1 MTRNKGFTL
10 VEVLVAVV
18 VMALIGLA
26 SAAVINTMM
35 RSSEQSEEALAELE
49 RLQFAMISIEQ
60 DLRQLVKRDNVTRS
74 YLFIDE
80 NRLGLVRTG
89 WLNPQGLFPRS
100 ELQPVVYVIRD
111 DVLVREHFYYVDVS
125 ESSEPISR
133 ELLTG
138 VTAFQVTPLSSADVF
153 NTSKSP
159 QRPGLRQQQL
169 RTYRLPSAV
178 EVSISTGRWGTLTRV
193 FLLADGGTDAS
204 PAP

>member
-1 MTRNKGFTL
+1 MTRNNGFTL

-133 ELLTG
+133 
-138 VTAFQVTPLSSADVF
+138 
-153 NTSKSP
+153 
-159 QRPGLRQQQL
+159 
-169 RTYRLPSAV
+169 
-178 EVSISTGRWGTLTRV
+178 
-193 FLLADGGTDAS
+193 
-204 PAP
+204 

>member
-1 MTRNKGFTL
+1 MTRKNGFTL

-26 SAAVINTMM
+26 SAAVINTTM
-35 RSSEQSEEALAELE
+35 RASEQSEEALAELE

-80 NRLGLVRTG
+80 NRLGLVRPG

-111 DVLVREHFYYVDVS
+111 DVLEIGRASCRE
-125 ESSEPISR
+125 R
-133 ELLTG
+133 
-138 VTAFQVTPLSSADVF
+138 
-153 NTSKSP
+153 
-159 QRPGLRQQQL
+159 
-169 RTYRLPSAV
+169 
-178 EVSISTGRWGTLTRV
+178 
-193 FLLADGGTDAS
+193 
-204 PAP
+204 